1 MKALSVQPT
10 IEAYN
15 APLRWVGGLAASLS
29 RPYSECAPWD
39 SYETDFQKGFIKAEV
54 LSYVDFIDC
63 AGLQNAKTQ
72 GKVRLEGKE
81 YLMNDGDIVHFKFNV

>member
-1 MKALSVQPT
+1 
-10 IEAYN
+10 
-15 APLRWVGGLAASLS
+15 
-29 RPYSECAPWD
+29 
-39 SYETDFQKGFIKAEV
+39 
-54 LSYVDFIDC
+54 LSYLDFIDC